1 MNGGQK
7 MCHSL
12 SVDWSVDNQRSS
24 AQQERPKWEIGPLID
39 PFLLLVQQGTDKRQL
54 LSAPSSIDHCTLFI
68 SSVSTRVGPRPRS
81 VSTASM
87 QILRLFSAS
96 YIITGWHCA
105 HFQAASGSFSSPLMV
120 SLTAHRRPAPPFW
133 HLISWPSCFH

>member
-7 MCHSL
+7 MCHCL

-68 SSVSTRVGPRPRS
+68 SSFSTRVGPRPRS
-81 VSTASM
+81 VFHCF

-120 SLTAHRRPAPPFW
+120 SLTAHRQVRTAILAPY
-133 HLISWPSCFH
+133 LVA